1 MALRSGQLEECA
13 TGTGR
18 AGSAPGAGTLTPP
31 VLVEVNGVERTF
43 DYIIVGAGS
52 AGCVLAHR
60 LSEDPR
66 TRVLLL
72 EAGGEAASIRLDMPA
87 ALGEAMGIPR
97 FNWNYRSESEPGL
110 GGRRIDTPRGKV
122 LGGSSSINGM
132 MFVRGN
138 PLDYEGWAAM
148 GATGWSYRE
157 VLPYFKRSETFA
169 GGEDDYRGGAGPLH
183 TRQGNHA
190 CPLYR
195 VFVEAAEQAGYAR
208 TPDCNGFRQEG
219 FGAMSMSV
227 GDGRRQSTARA
238 YLDPVRHRRNLD
250 VETDALA
257 TRLIIGGG
265 NRVEGIAYQRGG
277 LPVEASARREVILSA
292 GAFNSPHLLML
303 SGLGPAEELA
313 AHGIALRRDLPG
325 VGANLVD
332 HLGAYVRHECSAPVS
347 IQPWTHGAG
356 RLRVG
361 LRWLLFK
368 SGLGATNVFE
378 ASGFLRTRA
387 GVRYPD
393 VQLDFTPAAVHEY
406 REVVPVAH
414 GFQTH
419 CGPMRPE
426 SRGRVRL
433 ASSNPRVAPR
443 ILNNYLATEEDR
455 RVMCEGLRRAREIHQ
470 QPAFDPYRGAELA
483 PGPQCMSD
491 DELDDYVRATAKTVY
506 HPTSTCRMGS
516 DAAAVVDHECRVH
529 GIEGLRVVD
538 ASVMPMVTTGNTNAP
553 TIMIAEKAADMIRGA
568 PPLPPAEVDFYVDEE
583 WATRSRP
590 GTPERSA

>member
-1 MALRSGQLEECA
+1 MDAIPPR
-13 TGTGR
+13 
-18 AGSAPGAGTLTPP
+18 AGTLKCT
-31 VLVEVNGVERTF
+31 VLVEGDGVEREF

-60 LSEDPR
+60 LSEDPG
-66 TRVLLL
+66 TTVLLL
-72 EAGGEAASIRLDMPA
+72 EAGGEATSVRLDMPA

-97 FNWNYRSESEPGL
+97 FNWNYRSDAEPGL
-110 GGRRIDTPRGKV
+110 AGRNIETPRGKV

-169 GGEDDYRGGAGPLH
+169 GGSDEFRGGEGPIL
-183 TRQGNHA
+183 TRQGSHP

-195 VFVEAAEQAGYAR
+195 TFIEAAVQAGYAR
-208 TPDCNGFRQEG
+208 TSDCNGYRQEG
-219 FGAMSMSV
+219 FGRMSMSV
-227 GDGRRQSTARA
+227 GNARRQSTARA
-238 YLDPVRHRRNLD
+238 YLEPVRHRRNLD

-257 TRLIIGGG
+257 TGLVINGG
-265 NRVEGIAYQRGG
+265 NRVEGVAYERGG
-277 LPVEASARREVILSA
+277 LPVKASARREVILSA
-292 GAFNSPHLLML
+292 GAFNSAQVLML
-303 SGLGPAEELA
+303 SGLGPAAELEA
-313 AHGIALRRDLPG
+313 LGIAVRRNLPG

-332 HLGAYVRHECSAPVS
+332 HLGAYVRHECPAPVS
-347 IQPWTHGAG
+347 VQPWTHGAG

-419 CGPMRPE
+419 CGPMRPQ

-433 ASSNPRVAPR
+433 ASANPRHAPR
-443 ILNNYLATEEDR
+443 FLYNYLAEEEDR
-455 RVMCEGLRRAREIHQ
+455 RVMRDGIRRVREIHQ

-483 PGPQCMSD
+483 PGPDCTSD
-491 DELDDYVRATAKTVY
+491 DEIDDYARSTAKTVY
-506 HPTSTCRMGS
+506 HPTSTCRMGG
-516 DAAAVVDHECRVH
+516 DALAVVDHECRVH

-538 ASVMPMVTTGNTNAP
+538 ASVMPMVTSGNTNAP
-553 TIMIAEKAADMIRGA
+553 TIMIAEKVADMIRGV
-568 PPLPPAEVDFYVDEE
+568 PPLPPAEVDFFVDEE
-583 WATRSRP
+583 WKTRSRP
-590 GTPERSA
+590 GSPLRSSM

>member
-1 MALRSGQLEECA
+1 MESLPSTCYCASEVDTSARCA
-13 TGTGR
+13 TER
-18 AGSAPGAGTLTPP
+18 PR
-31 VLVEVNGVERTF
+31 VERTF

-60 LSEDPR
+60 LSEDPG
-66 TRVLLL
+66 TSVLLL
-72 EAGGEAASIRLDMPA
+72 EAGGEAASVRLDMPA
-87 ALGEAMGIPR
+87 AFGEAMGIPR
-97 FNWNYRSESEPGL
+97 FNWNYRCESEPGL
-110 GGRRIDTPRGKV
+110 DGRRIEAPRGKV

-138 PLDYEGWAAM
+138 PLDYEGWVAK

-169 GGEDDYRGGAGPLH
+169 GGADEYRGGEGPIR

-195 VFVEAAEQAGYAR
+195 VFIEAAEQAGYAR
-208 TPDCNGFRQEG
+208 TSDCNGYRQEG
-219 FGAMSMSV
+219 FGRMSMSV
-227 GDGRRQSTARA
+227 GDARRQSTARA
-238 YLDPVRHRRNLD
+238 YLEPVRHRRNLD

-257 TRLIIGGG
+257 TGLVIGGG
-265 NRVEGIAYQRGG
+265 NRVDGVAYERGS
-277 LPVEASARREVILSA
+277 LPTKASARREVVVCA

-303 SGLGPAEELA
+303 SGLGPARELEA
-313 AHGIALRRDLPG
+313 LGIAVRRNLPG

-332 HLGAYVRHECSAPVS
+332 HLGAYVRHECPSPVS
-347 IQPWTHGAG
+347 LQPWTYGAG

-378 ASGFLRTRA
+378 ASGFVRTRA

-419 CGPMRPE
+419 SGPMRPE

-433 ASSNPRVAPR
+433 ASRNPHDAPR
-443 ILNNYLATEEDR
+443 ILNNYLAEEEDR
-455 RVMCEGLRRAREIHQ
+455 RVMRDGLRRIREIHQ
-470 QPAFDPYRGAELA
+470 QPAFDPYRGVQRLPRARIA
-483 PGPQCMSD
+483 
-491 DELDDYVRATAKTVY
+491 RAT
-506 HPTSTCRMGS
+506 TSSTTTLGRPRRPSTTRLRPAAWAATRWRWWIMNAGS
-516 DAAAVVDHECRVH
+516 TESR
-529 GIEGLRVVD
+529 GLRVVD
-538 ASVMPMVTTGNTNAP
+538 ASVMPMVTSGNTNAP
-553 TIMIAEKAADMIRGA
+553 TIMIAEKVADMIRGL
-568 PPLPPAEVDFYVDEE
+568 PPL
-583 WATRSRP
+583 RSGGGGLLR
-590 GTPERSA
+590 